1 LRAVVESMVA
11 KGLRVHVDLEGF
23 LGEWGRQN
31 KGR

>member
-1 LRAVVESMVA
+1 MVA